1 VASLT
6 YSLACI
12 NCMYSI
18 LFVRPHPSACSGSQ
32 NQMPVTTE
40 QVFALLQRHFGVWV
54 YSVSEALLD
63 YDPAWLGAILG
74 RDETEIRSPRAFLR
88 LIQPADRSKLIKKYR
103 RLCTG
108 SAVNIGC
115 ELRLRCPGDHD
126 HRVEIHAVAS
136 ARDAQGNCA
145 FITGTAA
152 SIQARSQQEESLY
165 DLCQKLQSSETR
177 YRALLQDAKS
187 PIIVMDSDTRAIV
200 DVNNAT
206 STVSGYSKEE
216 LLHMKM
222 NDLIEMP
229 KRRCDLLNSEAKTA
243 GSCKDRNLKCK
254 SGMKIAVDISCS
266 NVSVQGRNLTQCIFH
281 DISLRK
287 HTEETLRFMANHDP
301 LTRLPNR
308 NLLARHLEQALYRA
322 QKGSHAVAV
331 CFVDLNKFKQV
342 NDIFGHEAG
351 DTILKNFAA
360 RLSASIR
367 SSDTAARLGGDEFIF
382 ILENLNDADAAVKIV
397 RKIIPRLNLPYGIEE
412 KSIEVNCSIGIST
425 YPAAGTTALELM
437 HTADK
442 AMYHAK
448 NNGMAFYL
456 WPVKDARNGRKD

>member
-1 VASLT
+1 
-6 YSLACI
+6 
-12 NCMYSI
+12 MYSI
-18 LFVRPHPSACSGSQ
+18 LFIRPHPSACSGSQ

-54 YSVSEALLD
+54 YSVSETLLD
-63 YDPAWLGAILG
+63 YDPAWLGGILG
-74 RDETEIRSPRAFLR
+74 RDETNIRSPRAFLR
-88 LIQPADRSKLIKKYR
+88 LVHPVDRCKLIKKYR
-103 RLCTG
+103 HLCAG
-108 SAVNIGC
+108 STVNIGC
-115 ELRLRCPGDHD
+115 ELRLRCPGGHD
-126 HRVEIHAVAS
+126 HRIEIHAVA
-136 ARDAQGNCA
+136 AICDAQGNRP

-152 SIQARSQQEESLY
+152 SIHARTQQEESLY

-177 YRALLQDAKS
+177 YRALLHDARS
-187 PIIVMDSDTRAIV
+187 PIIVMDSDTRTIV

-229 KRRCDLLNSEAKTA
+229 KRRYDLFSGNTKSA
-243 GSCKDRNLKCK
+243 GSGEDSNLKCK

-308 NLLARHLEQALYRA
+308 NLLARHLEQALHRA
-322 QKGSHAVAV
+322 RKGSHVVAV

-360 RLSASIR
+360 RLSSSIR
-367 SSDTAARLGGDEFIF
+367 SSDIAARLGGDEFIF
-382 ILENLNDADAAVKIV
+382 ILDNLNDADAAVKIV
-397 RKIIPRLNLPYGIEE
+397 RKIIPRLDLPYGIEE

-448 NNGMAFYL
+448 NNGMIFYL
-456 WPVKDARNGRKD
+456 WPAKDAGNGRTPPRI